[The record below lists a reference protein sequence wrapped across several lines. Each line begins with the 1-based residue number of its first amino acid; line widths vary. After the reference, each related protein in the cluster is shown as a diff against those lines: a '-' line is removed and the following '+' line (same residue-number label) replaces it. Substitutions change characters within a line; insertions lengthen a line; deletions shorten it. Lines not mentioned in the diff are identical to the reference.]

1 MRRLRNDMT
10 NQGRSAPAAAPFD
23 QRPLRIGPWELV
35 PGVRRSHFNA
45 LLGASFFTIGLMT
58 LVGNLQ
64 PYLFNAVL
72 GVPIGEQGSLGGS
85 LASFNELVF
94 LVVASIVG
102 AASDKVGRRPIYALG
117 FVVMAIAY
125 LLYPLATQPA
135 HLYAFRAVFAIGAA
149 CVASMLSAIIADYAM
164 ESSRGRLVGICFFLN
179 GIGVAALVVFGGRLP
194 RMIEALGVAPVQAA
208 RCAYWTVAALCL
220 VPLLIVAFGLR
231 GGVAGSGE
239 AADGD
244 RVPQRTRAGDAH
256 EGSARAGRKPPL
268 LATLRIGLGAARDPR
283 VLLSYLSAMVSRGD
297 LAVLS
302 TFFLLWLTTYGIG
315 KGLSPADAQAAGTKF
330 FGVAQIVATFWALI
344 VITFIDRFDRVLA
357 LALAMVAASASYITI
372 GMVDDP
378 LGPGMYAAAAF
389 MGIGEMSGILA
400 SQSLV
405 GQVAG
410 ERGRGA
416 IIGVFSMFG
425 AAGILLSTWFGGILF
440 DAWKPSAPYLLVGAA
455 DGVLAVLALAV
466 WIGSRQSDGAR
477 TQQPKARAEPAG

>member
-1 MRRLRNDMT
+1 MT
-10 NQGRSAPAAAPFD
+10 NQSPIARGAATPAD

-35 PGVRRSHFNA
+35 PGVRRGHFNA

-135 HLYAFRAVFAIGAA
+135 HLYAYRAVFAIGAA

-194 RMIEALGVAPVQAA
+194 RMVEALGVAPVQAA

-231 GGVAGSGE
+231 GGVAGGRS
-239 AADGD
+239 AADAGG
-244 RVPQRTRAGDAH
+244 VPQPELGH
-256 EGSARAGRKPPL
+256 SKPSL
-268 LATLRIGLGAARDPR
+268 LATLRIGLGAARDPQ

-302 TFFLLWLTTYGIG
+302 TFFLLWLTTHGIG
-315 KGLSPADAQAAGTKF
+315 EGLSPADAQAAGTKF

-357 LALAMVAASASYITI
+357 LALAMVMASASYITI

-389 MGIGEMSGILA
+389 MGVGEMSGILA

-425 AAGILLSTWFGGILF
+425 AAGILLSTWFGGMLF

-455 DGVLAVLALAV
+455 DGVLALVALAV
-466 WIGSRQSDGAR
+466 WFGSRQRRTAR
-477 TQQPKARAEPAG
+477 RPDAKAGTEAAG